1 MAKCL
6 VSVPGTLQ
14 FAFYFAKLT
23 NNSVNRFTD
32 PYDINLVSVK
42 SKSWIKI
49 NNVLVYLNIVH
60 YPMDKPYICLPGPC
74 KQMLSGS
81 QLQALEEALLKL
93 PDPETLDVAHTL
105 DKFQADVSTRL
116 VVAICWG
123 L

>member
-1 MAKCL
+1 M
-6 VSVPGTLQ
+6 ST
-14 FAFYFAKLT
+14 F
-23 NNSVNRFTD
+23 
-32 PYDINLVSVK
+32 
-42 SKSWIKI
+42 
-49 NNVLVYLNIVH
+49 
-60 YPMDKPYICLPGPC
+60 YPMDKPYIGLPGPCKQTLSDFQLQAGLPGPC